1 MSDDRDSHDHGSD
14 NRASENHAADNT
26 ASDNRDFLLR
36 HAATGRIGLCGGDDA
51 LSKAIRKAQAPLTG
65 HGHRSLWSHAFLI
78 GECRGDGHWWVI
90 ESDLDLRYKH
100 VRLGVQENRVE
111 RYFDSATF
119 PNIAVLDFG
128 LSPTQTTQVLNAAL
142 DLLSGQSEYSI
153 SELLGTLLAMPSSR
167 LRRRRNP
174 LGREG
179 SLFCSAMVQHCYAAA
194 GLEFH
199 EGVDGKHITPHD
211 LDSSPLAHAS
221 YRLIRDPGISSLR
234 QLAHAA
240 SGALGFSDELPT

>member
-1 MSDDRDSHDHGSD
+1 MTD
-14 NRASENHAADNT
+14 
-26 ASDNRDFLLR
+26 ASDLGNREFLLR

-78 GECRGDGHWWVI
+78 GERRGDGQWWVI

-100 VRLGVQENRVE
+100 VRLGVQENRLG
-111 RYFDSATF
+111 RYFDGDAF

-128 LSPTQTTQVLNAAL
+128 LDQAQTARVLTAAL
-142 DLLSGQSEYSI
+142 DLLSGQSQYSV

-174 LGREG
+174 LGRDG
-179 SLFCSAMVQHCYAAA
+179 ALFCSAMVQHCYAAA
-194 GLEFH
+194 GLHFH
-199 EGVDGKHITPHD
+199 AGIDGKHITPHD
-211 LDSSPLAHAS
+211 LDSSPLPHAAH
-221 YRLIRDPGISSLR
+221 RLIRNPGVSSLR
-234 QLAHAA
+234 RFGRAA
-240 SGALGFSDELPT
+240 SEVLGLSADT

>member
-1 MSDDRDSHDHGSD
+1 MNDA
-14 NRASENHAADNT
+14 ASN
-26 ASDNRDFLLR
+26 DNRDFLLR

-78 GECRGDGHWWVI
+78 GERRGDGHWWVI

-100 VRLGVQENRVE
+100 VRLGVQENRLE
-111 RYFDSATF
+111 RYFDGEAF

-128 LSPTQTTQVLNAAL
+128 LPPAQTAQVLTAAL
-142 DLLSGQSEYSI
+142 DLLSGQSQYSV

-174 LGREG
+174 LGRDG
-179 SLFCSAMVQHCYAAA
+179 ALFCSAMVQHCYAAA
-194 GLEFH
+194 GLHFH
-199 EGVDGKHITPHD
+199 AGVDGKHITPHD
-211 LDSSPLAHAS
+211 LDSSPLAHTS
-221 YRLIRDPGISSLR
+221 HRLIRDPGVSSLR
-234 QLAHAA
+234 RLAYAVSDVLGLSSDDASTPELAEESAHHADA
-240 SGALGFSDELPT
+240 SSRVD

>member
-1 MSDDRDSHDHGSD
+1 MTGMTDASASG
-14 NRASENHAADNT
+14 NRE
-26 ASDNRDFLLR
+26 FLLR

-78 GECRGDGHWWVI
+78 GERRGDGHWWVI

-100 VRLGVQENRVE
+100 VRLGVQENRLA
-111 RYFDSATF
+111 RYFDGGAF

-128 LSPTQTTQVLNAAL
+128 LDQAQTARVLTAAL
-142 DLLSGQSEYSI
+142 DLLSGQSQYSV

-174 LGREG
+174 LGRDG
-179 SLFCSAMVQHCYAAA
+179 ALFCSAMVQHCYASA
-194 GLEFH
+194 GLHFH
-199 EGVDGKHITPHD
+199 AGVDGKHITPHD
-211 LDSSPLAHAS
+211 LDSSPLAHTS
-221 YRLIRDPGISSLR
+221 HRLIRDPGVSSLR
-234 QLAHAA
+234 RFGRAA
-240 SGALGFSDELPT
+240 SEMLGLSADT